1 MCGQG
6 NSTET
11 STKGGNHCG
20 PTQKCDV
27 GGQVSLVRSIM
38 GRGKL
43 QNHVRPGVTSIE
55 TSTMSGI
62 HLDRLEGVTS
72 MGKDLQDGQSWHA
85 IPSEKMG
92 APSIFPPFPF
102 FRLTVVWTLQ

>member
-1 MCGQG
+1 
-6 NSTET
+6 
-11 STKGGNHCG
+11 
-20 PTQKCDV
+20 
-27 GGQVSLVRSIM
+27 M

-85 IPSEKMG
+85 IPLEKMG
-92 APSIFPPFPF
+92 APPIFPPFCPVALPPWVRSF
-102 FRLTVVWTLQ
+102 LGSFRIWFVFVPLGQ